1 MLIIL
6 NSSFPLGGL
15 QAKEYRDQAVAGGV
29 GDEERRSRAEAV
41 ALALSS
47 MLGVSEGDSD
57 WNQSF
62 PYRIIGSFVN
72 K

>member
-1 MLIIL
+1 VLTIL
-6 NSSFPLGGL
+6 TSSFPLGGL

-57 WNQSF
+57 
-62 PYRIIGSFVN
+62 
-72 K
+72 

>member
-1 MLIIL
+1 MFNIL
-6 NSSFPLGGL
+6 NTSFPFGEW

-57 WNQSF
+57 
-62 PYRIIGSFVN
+62 
-72 K
+72 